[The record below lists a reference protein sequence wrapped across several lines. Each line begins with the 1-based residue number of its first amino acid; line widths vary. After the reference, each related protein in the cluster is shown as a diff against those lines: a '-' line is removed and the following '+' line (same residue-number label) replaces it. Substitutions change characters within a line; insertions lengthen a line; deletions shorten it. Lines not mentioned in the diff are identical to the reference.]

1 VKIFLSAGLKSH
13 RRGRFLSSLLG
24 AVELIESDV
33 PASGMLLM
41 CGDEYQA
48 VDDESRDR
56 LDAPGYA
63 SRNARWCFCR
73 PMFKVRYPVRR
84 IGQWRFPKYS
94 RPADDPESLAFLLA
108 AEITFRIS
116 GPAGQSDVLAGH
128 SWSDGSSHTRYRKA
142 FSNSGL
148 IAATTLP
155 LWSIS
160 LVNHAEKVRTWLEAI
175 DKLTGRSA
183 AANRPSNEDEQQL
196 RPEDYTVLVCC
207 HGFGVSNPSALS
219 DAVKQSAVPVFNLSS
234 FDVPGSFSRL
244 LGYGFLDDAGLT
256 PAGLSHLMASRYWP
270 YAENMKGA
278 D

>member
-1 VKIFLSAGLKSH
+1 MKIFLSAGLKSH

-56 LDAPGYA
+56 LDAWIRKPECSLVLLPPYVQGSVPGA
-63 SRNARWCFCR
+63 PHWAMAFSEVQ
-73 PMFKVRYPVRR
+73 PT
-84 IGQWRFPKYS
+84 
-94 RPADDPESLAFLLA
+94 ADDPESLAFLLA

-128 SWSDGSSHTRYRKA
+128 SCSDGSSHTRYRKA